1 MLGKA
6 CGGDGMKIFIRVF
19 ASLRDFMVPS
29 LELNLPPWTTVGTLL
44 VELCRLYPPL
54 DSTIFQS
61 PGTVREFVNILK
73 NGRNIHFLDGL
84 VTALQEGDVIAIF
97 PPVGGG

>member
-1 MLGKA
+1 
-6 CGGDGMKIFIRVF
+6 MKISIRVF

-29 LELNLPPWTTVGTLL
+29 LELNLLPGATVGALL
-44 VELCRLYPPL
+44 VELCRMYPPL
-54 DSTIFQS
+54 DTAIFQS